1 MTTNHIPSQAGR
13 ILHALKVAQENK
25 CDVFI
30 ILNPNLFKEHRL
42 TFSAETITDATFAI
56 HDDEILIIKND
67 IVIYAFSWIY
77 TIYVD
82 VIWKIKK

>member
-1 MTTNHIPSQAGR
+1 MITDIPAQAGR

-25 CDVFI
+25 CGVFI

-42 TFSAETITDATFAI
+42 TFSTETITDATFAI

-67 IVIYAFSWIY
+67 IVIYTFSWVY
-77 TIYVD
+77 TSYVD
-82 VIWKIKK
+82 VIWKINK

>member
-1 MTTNHIPSQAGR
+1 MITDIPAQAGH
-13 ILHALKVAQENK
+13 ILHALKIAQENK

-30 ILNPNLFKEHRL
+30 TLDPNLFKEHRL
-42 TFSAETITDATFAI
+42 IFSAETIADATFAI

-67 IVIYAFSWIY
+67 IVIYTFSWIY
-77 TIYVD
+77 TNYVD